1 MKKASKLISMLLSA
15 AMVCT
20 LLAGCGNS
28 GGSAQDG
35 SAGTESVSP
44 SADSSSQA
52 SSGEEG
58 LDTSE
63 EVELVMYVVSNE
75 PAKQQELT
83 DNMNKIFK
91 EKLPTRKACPE
102 RQSTLSSTP

>member
-35 SAGTESVSP
+35 SAGKESVSP
-44 SADSSSQA
+44 SADSSSVSKHSWQSLTQSIRNP
-52 SSGEEG
+52 SS
-58 LDTSE
+58 
-63 EVELVMYVVSNE
+63 
-75 PAKQQELT
+75 
-83 DNMNKIFK
+83 F
-91 EKLPTRKACPE
+91 
-102 RQSTLSSTP
+102 SSSIAISAFLLRRIL

>member
-35 SAGTESVSP
+35 SAGKESVSP
-44 SADSSSQA
+44 
-52 SSGEEG
+52 
-58 LDTSE
+58 LI
-63 EVELVMYVVSNE
+63 L
-75 PAKQQELT
+75 PARRLQGKRDWILR
-83 DNMNKIFK
+83 
-91 EKLPTRKACPE
+91 RKWNW
-102 RQSTLSSTP
+102 

>member
-35 SAGTESVSP
+35 SAGKESVSP

-52 SSGEEG
+52 S
-58 LDTSE
+58 
-63 EVELVMYVVSNE
+63 
-75 PAKQQELT
+75 
-83 DNMNKIFK
+83 
-91 EKLPTRKACPE
+91 
-102 RQSTLSSTP
+102 